1 MGLFEDTP
9 KNVPQDLYKDA
20 QEVAFEVEMKGAL
33 EVTTELY
40 LKMLMVVHLLGRK
53 SAPYNSTKR

>member
-1 MGLFEDTP
+1 MGLSEDTP

-53 SAPYNSTKR
+53 IAPYNSTKR

>member
-1 MGLFEDTP
+1 MGLSEDTP

>member
-1 MGLFEDTP
+1 MGLSEDTP

-40 LKMLMVVHLLGRK
+40 LKMLMVVHLLVRK

>member
-1 MGLFEDTP
+1 MGLSEDTP

-40 LKMLMVVHLLGRK
+40 LKMLMVVHLLRRK